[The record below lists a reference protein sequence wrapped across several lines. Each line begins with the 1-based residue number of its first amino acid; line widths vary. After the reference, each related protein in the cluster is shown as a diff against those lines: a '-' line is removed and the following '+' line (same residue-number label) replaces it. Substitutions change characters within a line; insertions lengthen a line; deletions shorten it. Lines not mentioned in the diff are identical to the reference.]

1 MMLHLLGGRLRL
13 GGQSNEEET
22 PIARQVC
29 EDLWRSWQI
38 ESWPEQDCRQAT
50 TKSNKG
56 LPYVHSEKSPIVC
69 LW

>member
-38 ESWPEQDCRQAT
+38 DRQAT

-56 LPYVHSEKSPIVC
+56 LPHVHSEKSPIVC